1 MELLEHEQVE
11 LLSAVVFTYFFVEHL
26 ARSVL
31 DSAIVVGELELPIY
45 VSYLTVLVTGFLT
58 YDFWRK
64 VLNEYE
70 VV

>member
-1 MELLEHEQVE
+1 MELLEHEQAE
-11 LLSAVVFTYFFVEHL
+11 LLSAVVFTCLFVEHL

-31 DSAIVVGELELPIY
+31 DSAVVVGEFELPIY
-45 VSYLTVLVTGFLT
+45 VSYIAVLVTGFLT

-70 VV
+70 VL